1 MHTQRFL
8 YFDCQQFL
16 TVLTKCGG
24 SEKKYAVVVGIEEFV
39 YYITGGVL
47 ELDQTPVYKIPI
59 IIVLFQA
66 PLKVTINFCT

>member
-24 SEKKYAVVVGIEEFV
+24 SEKKYAVVVGIEDFV
-39 YYITGGVL
+39 YYITGGVV
-47 ELDQTPVYKIPI
+47 ELDQDTC
-59 IIVLFQA
+59 L
-66 PLKVTINFCT
+66 